1 MDRLHLIRTHSQK
14 YARRVLSILSN
25 DSSGGLY
32 ILTNGDVLGICVEE
46 NLLSDLALFH
56 WLGGKVAWTNN
67 NFSVFVLASYKLV
80 SNRDDRQRG

>member
-1 MDRLHLIRTHSQK
+1 MIRTLSQK
-14 YARRVLSILSN
+14 YGRRVLSILSN

-32 ILTNGDVLGICVEE
+32 ILTYGDVLGICIEE

-56 WLGGKVAWTNN
+56 WLGGEVTWTNN
-67 NFSVFVLASYKLV
+67 NFSIFVLASYKLV